1 MANRPVSSMTRKEW
15 KRLAEGLLFISPWIV
30 GFLWF
35 TFGPLLTS
43 AGLSF
48 FQWDLLTKPKWIGF
62 GNYGRALQEPLFWQS
77 LKVTVIYTLCS
88 VPIGIVAAL
97 VLAIMLNQPI
107 RGRVWFRSIFYLPA
121 IMSGVAVSVLW
132 KWMFNPQFGLINY
145 LLGKIGIRG
154 PAWLSSPQWAL
165 PALIVMSL
173 WGTGSS
179 MIIYLAGLQGIP
191 TQLYEAAE
199 IDGAG
204 TWAKFWVITIPMLTP
219 TIFFTL
225 IMGII
230 NSFQV
235 FTQAYVMTGGGPQ
248 YATHFF
254 VLYIYENAFRYF
266 KMGYASSL
274 AWVLFVIVMVLTVI
288 QFRLA
293 PKWVYYESDIRR
305 QA

>member
-1 MANRPVSSMTRKEW
+1 MAKKQVSSMTRKEW

-35 TFGPLLTS
+35 TLGPLLAS
-43 AGLSF
+43 GILSF
-48 FQWDLLTKPKWIGF
+48 FQWDLLTSPKWQGL

-77 LKVTVIYTLCS
+77 LKVTVIYTLFS
-88 VPIGIVAAL
+88 VPLGIAVAL
-97 VLAIMLNQPI
+97 ILAIMLNQPI

-132 KWMFNPQFGLINY
+132 KWMFNPQFGLINF
-145 LLGKIGIRG
+145 LLDKIGIRG
-154 PAWLSSPQWAL
+154 PAWLSSAQWAL
-165 PALIVMSL
+165 PALIIMSL

-204 TWAKFWVITIPMLTP
+204 TWAKFWAITIPMLTP

-248 YATHFF
+248 YATYFF
-254 VLYIYENAFRYF
+254 VLYLYENAFRYF
-266 KMGYASSL
+266 RMGYASSL
-274 AWVLFVIVMVLTVI
+274 AWILFVVVMILTVI

-293 PKWVYYESDIRR
+293 PKWVYYESDTRR